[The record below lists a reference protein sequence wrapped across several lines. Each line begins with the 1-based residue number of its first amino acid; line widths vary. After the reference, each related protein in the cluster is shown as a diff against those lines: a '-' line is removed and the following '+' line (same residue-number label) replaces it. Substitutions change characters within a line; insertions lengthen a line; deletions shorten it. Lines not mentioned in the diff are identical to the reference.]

1 MKGYLRILAAI
12 PGFFLS
18 SLFVM
23 LFSRSIAPQIGLE
36 PVDYVFAMLITIVL
50 WVAAAPLVA
59 RSGKGPVGQ
68 VFGKV
73 MGSMMKSMMP
83 KMMPKMMEGM
93 FGKMEGEDMGE
104 MMHEMM
110 PKMMDGCFSKMDS
123 EQRKGMLSMCHS
135 MLAKIEDKYF
145 GGQDQQRDTSDKE
158 TT

>member
-1 MKGYLRILAAI
+1 MKGYFRILAAI

-23 LFSRSIAPQIGLE
+23 LFSRSIAPQVGLE

-73 MGSMMKSMMP
+73 MGAMMKSV
-83 KMMPKMMEGM
+83 
-93 FGKMEGEDMGE
+93 
-104 MMHEMM
+104 M

-123 EQRKGMLSMCHS
+123 EQRKGMLNMCHS

-145 GGQDQQRDTSDKE
+145 GGQDEQSDVRDKE